1 MGNEQYSR
9 NHDSDP
15 FAVWSANPVNQA
27 HGKLFARFR
36 DALEWKNQSQ
46 NLIAG
51 AKWQVFSEV
60 GNAESLKSFSSFP
73 PTKSQ
78 GGNGFFFACI
88 HSGAESSD
96 RLPTPSSIAIVC
108 NSNSSFPCAASTKMN
123 RFSGKSKK
131 CLWINNWTRLLICSE
146 LTLLRHVGT
155 AVKDIGRL
163 GYACQAREPSP

>member
-96 RLPTPSSIAIVC
+96 RSSNAIIDSDCV
-108 NSNSSFPCAASTKMN
+108 
-123 RFSGKSKK
+123 
-131 CLWINNWTRLLICSE
+131 
-146 LTLLRHVGT
+146 
-155 AVKDIGRL
+155 
-163 GYACQAREPSP
+163 